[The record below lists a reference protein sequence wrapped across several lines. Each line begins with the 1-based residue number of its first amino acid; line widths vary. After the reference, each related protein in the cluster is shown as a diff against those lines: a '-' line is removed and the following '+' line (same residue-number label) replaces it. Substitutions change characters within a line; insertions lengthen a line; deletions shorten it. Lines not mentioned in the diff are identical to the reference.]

1 MRLQSPN
8 QQVLLDGLSHVPEPL
23 VIYNYYTVSR
33 LRVRAALKLGCYLMS
48 KRIEFLKAPLM
59 FQLRILH
66 GLDRTQ
72 DLVVPDGPE
81 GEVLGRT
88 STRRDLDS

>member
-8 QQVLLDGLSHVPEPL
+8 QQVLLDGLSHDSKPY
-23 VIYNYYTVSR
+23 VIYSYYTLGR
-33 LRVRAALKLGCYLMS
+33 LRVSSYLMS
-48 KRIEFLKAPLM
+48 QRIEFLKAPLIL
-59 FQLRILH
+59 QLRILH
-66 GLDRTQ
+66 GLDRPQ

-88 STRRDLDS
+88 ST